1 MSSPFSRYI
10 GKNHKLAVAIFSLEW
25 IFIISS
31 GIFSY
36 LYMGKWIQN
45 MINQSLVTSPQSDLF
60 EMWKNPPV
68 QPILSVYLFN
78 YTNTELWLD
87 GTDEKLIVEEVGPY
101 CYQEVW
107 QKKNVQVQISQN
119 EDIEMSIRLQKVL
132 N

>member
-78 YTNTELWLD
+78 YTNT
-87 GTDEKLIVEEVGPY
+87 GPDH
-101 CYQEVW
+101 
-107 QKKNVQVQISQN
+107 VQVNWKHKSIGNISQL
-119 EDIEMSIRLQKVL
+119 EPGL
-132 N
+132 

>member
-25 IFIISS
+25 IFIVSS

-107 QKKNVQVQISQN
+107 QKKNVKFNVSF
-119 EDIEMSIRLQKVL
+119 L
-132 N
+132 

>member
-87 GTDEKLIVEEVGPY
+87 GTDENLIVEEVGPY

-107 QKKNVQVQISQN
+107 QKKNVKFN
-119 EDIEMSIRLQKVL
+119 E
-132 N
+132 

>member
-10 GKNHKLAVAIFSLEW
+10 GKNHKLAVALFSLEW
-25 IFIISS
+25 ICIICS
-31 GIFSY
+31 GILSY
-36 LYMGKWIQN
+36 LYMGNWIQN

-107 QKKNVQVQISQN
+107 QKKNVKFN
-119 EDIEMSIRLQKVL
+119 E
-132 N
+132 